1 MQAKKRINIGNYIQ
15 LLIRSEKNPIFQNIF
30 SSITIALKKLI
41 IAFTVISA
49 CSSPTERDLLI
60 MDREQRID
68 GIKTDL
74 NMKIISSEDIGF
86 YTGAD
91 SLNYLLKVYHHY
103 NLDSVIS
110 YSEGL
115 IEYYKGRIKEL
126 EESDRENIDRY
137 IEWIRTEQSI
147 IDQILNLRNNKDKI
161 YWKKVKYIYKINN
174 PQLNMINQELTKI
187 YVFTLDESRIISVL
201 L

>member
-1 MQAKKRINIGNYIQ
+1 M
-15 LLIRSEKNPIFQNIF
+15 
-30 SSITIALKKLI
+30 KKLI